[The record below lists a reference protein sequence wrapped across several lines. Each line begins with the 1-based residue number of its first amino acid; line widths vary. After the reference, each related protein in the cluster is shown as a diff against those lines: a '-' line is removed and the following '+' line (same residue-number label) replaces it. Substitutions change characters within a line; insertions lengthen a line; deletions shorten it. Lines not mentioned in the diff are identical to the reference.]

1 MQHLLL
7 IVLVVLAFALWF
19 AATWPI
25 AWGERTAR
33 GLFLAASVVWAWSA
47 VAGK

>member
-1 MQHLLL
+1 MLHLLF
-7 IVLVVLAFALWF
+7 IVLVVLAFAFWF

-33 GLFLAASVVWAWSA
+33 GLFLAAAVIWAFGA
-47 VAGK
+47 IATK